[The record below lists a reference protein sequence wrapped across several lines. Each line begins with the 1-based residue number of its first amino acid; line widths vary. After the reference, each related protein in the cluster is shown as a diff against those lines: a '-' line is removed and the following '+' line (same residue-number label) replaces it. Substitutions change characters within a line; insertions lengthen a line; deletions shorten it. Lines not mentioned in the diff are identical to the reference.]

1 MTPIV
6 IAGSGLAGLA
16 VAREFRRLD
25 AATPVVVVTAD
36 DGVSYSKPML
46 SNALAAGR
54 TAAQLASADAVQV
67 AAQLGIELR
76 PWTRIAAID
85 RDARLLRLA
94 TGTLAYGR
102 LVLALGA
109 DPRRPVLAG
118 DGADAVLTVNDLAG
132 YAVFRAALAG
142 ARRVAIL
149 GAGLIGCEFANDLAA
164 TGLGVDVVDIAPH
177 PLGRLLPPRA
187 AAALR
192 QALDATGVAWHLG
205 RTPRAVHRRAD
216 GHRLIVELDHG
227 PAIEA
232 DLVLSAIGLA
242 PRIALAA
249 AAGLTT
255 GRGIRTDRL
264 LRSSDPAIFALGDCA
279 EVEGL
284 SLPFVMPLMT
294 CARALARTLAGTP
307 TPVAYPA
314 MPVVVKTPALPVV
327 VSPPPAAAQGAWQED
342 DTADGIAARFVGADD
357 TLHGFALVGAAAVA
371 RKAALAREV
380 PAWL

>member
-1 MTPIV
+1 MNPIV

-46 SNALAAGR
+46 SNALATGR

-85 RDARLLRLA
+85 RGARLLRLA

-132 YAVFRAALAG
+132 YAAFRDALAG

-149 GAGLIGCEFANDLAA
+149 GAGLIGCEFATTSRRPGSASTSSTSRRTRSA
-164 TGLGVDVVDIAPH
+164 GSCHRARPR
-177 PLGRLLPPRA
+177 PCGRRW
-187 AAALR
+187 
-192 QALDATGVAWHLG
+192 T
-205 RTPRAVHRRAD
+205 RRASP
-216 GHRLIVELDHG
+216 GISAGR
-227 PAIEA
+227 PARCIDA
-232 DLVLSAIGLA
+232 PMAIA
-242 PRIALAA
+242 
-249 AAGLTT
+249 
-255 GRGIRTDRL
+255 
-264 LRSSDPAIFALGDCA
+264 
-279 EVEGL
+279 
-284 SLPFVMPLMT
+284 
-294 CARALARTLAGTP
+294 
-307 TPVAYPA
+307 
-314 MPVVVKTPALPVV
+314 
-327 VSPPPAAAQGAWQED
+327 
-342 DTADGIAARFVGADD
+342 
-357 TLHGFALVGAAAVA
+357 
-371 RKAALAREV
+371 
-380 PAWL
+380 